1 MHVYQFPLCINP
13 AFYLLNMDYSL
24 SQKDEDMEGDLE
36 DVCISFSASNVENFK
51 FHSSLLK
58 LMRMSSKK

>member
-1 MHVYQFPLCINP
+1 
-13 AFYLLNMDYSL
+13 MDYSL

-58 LMRMSSKK
+58 LIWMSSKKIANTEKIP